1 MRVFK
6 WIVSAILFLLLLAF
20 ALKNEQSVEV
30 NFFSGIQWHTPLIFV
45 IFCTFAVGALFGA
58 ASAGMALFWR
68 KREIARLKKQI
79 ARQEA
84 LPNGN

>member
-45 IFCTFAVGALFGA
+45 IFCTLF
-58 ASAGMALFWR
+58 
-68 KREIARLKKQI
+68 
-79 ARQEA
+79 
-84 LPNGN
+84 